1 MLFKKQLLSGFI
13 IVLFLLITSID
24 EQWFKL
30 GSKIKISQKIRNK
43 NNKLNADDVSEHNYR
58 FDQREVAYRMN
69 FGWSAE
75 LPDEVDV
82 IGDDDL
88 IM

>member
-13 IVLFLLITSID
+13 IVFFLLTTSID
-24 EQWFKL
+24 NQWFKL

-43 NNKLNADDVSEHNYR
+43 HKLNSDDVSEHNYR

>member
-13 IVLFLLITSID
+13 IVFFLTTSID
-24 EQWFKL
+24 DRWFKF

-43 NNKLNADDVSEHNYR
+43 NNKMNSDDVSEHNYR

-82 IGDDDL
+82 IGDDDF

>member
-1 MLFKKQLLSGFI
+1 MLFEKQLLSGFL
-13 IVLFLLITSID
+13 IVFFLQTTSID
-24 EQWFKL
+24 DRWFKF
-30 GSKIKISQKIRNK
+30 GSKIKASQKIKSK
-43 NNKLNADDVSEHNYR
+43 NRKLNADDVLEHNYR
-58 FDQREVAYRMN
+58 FDQREVAYKMN

-82 IGDDDL
+82 VGDDDL